1 MITIEEA
8 KKELREYQQNI
19 KYIKEKQNDALE
31 LRTRLESTTKRLS
44 GMPSGKGGNL
54 DRDMLAESI
63 DKMDKIIAE
72 CDKKLQELLLK
83 KFVVENKIEMLDQ
96 PFKSI
101 LFIRYI
107 RNNDFAEVARKIGYG
122 ERHIHRLH
130 GEALQKYAEI

>member
-1 MITIEEA
+1 MITVEEA

-19 KYIKEKQNDALE
+19 KYIEEKQNDALE

-44 GMPSGKGGNL
+44 GMPSGKGENL
-54 DRDMLAESI
+54 DRSMLEDSI

-83 KFVVENKIEMLDQ
+83 KFVVESKIDSLQQ

-107 RNNDFAEVARKIGYG
+107 RNNDFSEVAKKVGYS
-122 ERHIHRLH
+122 EKHIYRLH

>member
-1 MITIEEA
+1 MITVEEA

-19 KYIKEKQNDALE
+19 KYIEEKQNDALE

-44 GMPSGKGGNL
+44 GMPSGKGENL
-54 DRDMLAESI
+54 DRSMLEDSI

-83 KFVVENKIEMLDQ
+83 KFVVESKIDSLQQ

-107 RNNDFAEVARKIGYG
+107 RNNDFSEVAKKVGYS
-122 ERHIHRLH
+122 ETHIYKLH
-130 GEALQKYAEI
+130 GIALQKYAEI

>member
-19 KYIKEKQNDALE
+19 KYIEEKQSDALE
-31 LRTRLESTTKRLS
+31 LRARLESTTKRLS
-44 GMPSGKGGNL
+44 GMPSGKGPNL
-54 DRDMLAESI
+54 DRDVLSESI
-63 DKMDKIIAE
+63 DKLNEIIAE

-83 KFVVENKIEMLDQ
+83 KFVVEKKIDSLEQ

-107 RNNDFAEVARKIGYG
+107 RNNDFPEVARKIGYS
-122 ERHIHRLH
+122 EKHIYKLH
-130 GEALQKYAEI
+130 GEALKKYAEF

>member
-1 MITIEEA
+1 MITVEEA

-19 KYIKEKQNDALE
+19 KYIEEKQNDALE

-83 KFVVENKIEMLDQ
+83 KFIVENKIEQLEQ

-107 RNNDFAEVARKIGYG
+107 DFVSNFYSFICFISYNF
-122 ERHIHRLH
+122 I
-130 GEALQKYAEI
+130 YAFRFSISYTF